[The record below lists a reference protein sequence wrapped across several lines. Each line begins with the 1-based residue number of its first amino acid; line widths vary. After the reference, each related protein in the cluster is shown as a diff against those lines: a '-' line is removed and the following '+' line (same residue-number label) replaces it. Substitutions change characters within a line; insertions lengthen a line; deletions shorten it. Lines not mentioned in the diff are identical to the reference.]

1 MILSED
7 ELTRLFR
14 AEHWDPFS
22 LLGPHPA
29 SREGTAGVV
38 VRAFV
43 PEASRVEVLRPGK
56 DSQRMTRIHDEGL
69 YEVTIADARLPLVY
83 RLAVTD
89 GQGHKTERHDPY
101 AFSQLITD
109 FDLHLFSE
117 GRLYRAYN
125 LLGAHCLSL
134 DGIAGV
140 RFIVWAPNAKRVSV
154 VGDFNNWDGRRHQMR
169 NRGVSGL

>member
-1 MILSED
+1 MTKGCTRSRSRTPGCRLSID
-7 ELTRLFR
+7 WLSPMAKGAKLNDT
-14 AEHWDPFS
+14 
-22 LLGPHPA
+22 
-29 SREGTAGVV
+29 
-38 VRAFV
+38 
-43 PEASRVEVLRPGK
+43 
-56 DSQRMTRIHDEGL
+56 
-69 YEVTIADARLPLVY
+69 
-83 RLAVTD
+83 
-89 GQGHKTERHDPY
+89 DPY

-169 NRGVSGL
+169 NRGVSGLWNFSFPIFRKALSTNTKFDPTMVTRRFSRPIRMRLRPNFGRKQAPSCAISHIISGRIRPG